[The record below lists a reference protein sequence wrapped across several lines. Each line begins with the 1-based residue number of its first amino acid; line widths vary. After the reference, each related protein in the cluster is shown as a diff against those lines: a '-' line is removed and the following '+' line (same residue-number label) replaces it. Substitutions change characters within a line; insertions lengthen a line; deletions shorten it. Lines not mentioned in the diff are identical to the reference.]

1 MQTRPGKSKLD
12 ANELA
17 ELKQWQRRMISLF
30 VITMSG
36 LLMVVILDLL
46 IGLSQATAT
55 IIFLVLVALVVLAGF
70 VQFSQKCP
78 ACGYRLGLQS
88 RLLVPDHC
96 KRCGIALK

>member
-1 MQTRPGKSKLD
+1 MQTRPGKSRLD
-12 ANELA
+12 ADELA
-17 ELKQWQRRMISLF
+17 ELQHWQRRMVSLF

-36 LLMVVILDLL
+36 LLLTVILDLL

-78 ACGYRLGLQS
+78 ACGYRLGFQS

-96 KRCGIALK
+96 KCCGIALK